1 MIILGSL
8 YDVVVGSLLKTQL
21 DMDVEDENDVAKAM
35 MSLATDTAFSAIGR
49 ADIVQTIKKVFIS
62 LDGAMF
68 LSFKGEMAQDL
79 FFSVGLLDDMDNG
92 RLYGFQK
99 WSVICRDEDHEVLKA
114 RSSERNA
121 KTLEFGKWTDG
132 VDLFGNT
139 DIRDWIID
147 KAWMFVA
154 PLPSDI

>member
-8 YDVVVGSLLKTQL
+8 YDVVVGSLVKTHL
-21 DMDVEDENDVAKAM
+21 DPSVEEDEFAKAIM
-35 MSLATDTAFSAIGR
+35 AMATDAAFYSIGK
-49 ADIVQTIKKVFIS
+49 ADMIQTIKKVFIS
-62 LDGAMF
+62 LDGAMA
-68 LSFKGEMAQDL
+68 LSFKGEAAQDL
-79 FFSVGLLDDMDNG
+79 FFSIGLPDNTTNG
-92 RLYGFQK
+92 LYSLQK

-132 VDLFGNT
+132 VDLFVNS

-147 KAWMFVA
+147 RAWMFVA

>member
-8 YDVVVGSLLKTQL
+8 HDIVVGSLLKTQL
-21 DMDVEDENDVAKAM
+21 DMDVDDVGVAKAM

-49 ADIVQTIKKVFIS
+49 ADIVPTIKKVFIS
-62 LDGAMF
+62 LDGAMS

-79 FFSVGLLDDMDNG
+79 FFSVGLAEDTADNG
-92 RLYGFQK
+92 LYCLQK

-139 DIRDWIID
+139 DIRDWIIN